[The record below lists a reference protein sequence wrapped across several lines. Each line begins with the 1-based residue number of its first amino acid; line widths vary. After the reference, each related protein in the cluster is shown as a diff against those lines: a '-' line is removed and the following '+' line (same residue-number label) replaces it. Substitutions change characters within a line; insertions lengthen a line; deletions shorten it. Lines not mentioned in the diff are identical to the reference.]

1 MIGLGTRVQAR
12 TKLLSEFA
20 SLLVAGRAVG
30 CGDHAANIAQI
41 DCLNPGHCSFGPIT
55 PFGGLQG
62 RRELFGERNKRAP
75 LDLWHALSR
84 SQLVHLVDGL
94 TNAGHTAS
102 QDFLGQLVLRVGQ
115 CVKRCLAMA
124 SRRTKPWRLGT
135 GWWLRALATRAIG
148 RTPVLAIAVATT
160 AASTAIVAITPTAS
174 TTTPIV
180 TITPTASTT
189 TTPVAIA
196 TTTPALRRK
205 HLGDQ
210 RLVSAAAKEFKPFRF
225 LAGPL
230 RGEDGG
236 DRQTLKVRFGLD
248 LHDIAHQ

>member
-1 MIGLGTRVQAR
+1 
-12 TKLLSEFA
+12 
-20 SLLVAGRAVG
+20 
-30 CGDHAANIAQI
+30 
-41 DCLNPGHCSFGPIT
+41 
-55 PFGGLQG
+55 
-62 RRELFGERNKRAP
+62 
-75 LDLWHALSR
+75 
-84 SQLVHLVDGL
+84 
-94 TNAGHTAS
+94 
-102 QDFLGQLVLRVGQ
+102 
-115 CVKRCLAMA
+115 MA

-196 TTTPALRRK
+196 TPALRRK

-248 LHDIAHQ
+248 LHDIAH